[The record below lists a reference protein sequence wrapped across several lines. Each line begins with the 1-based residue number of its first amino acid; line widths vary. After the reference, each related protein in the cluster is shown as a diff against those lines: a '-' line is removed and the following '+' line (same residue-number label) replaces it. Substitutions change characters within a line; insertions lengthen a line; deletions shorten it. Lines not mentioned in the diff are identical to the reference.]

1 VKIQD
6 DNGTLQ
12 GIPAQARGIQA
23 GQADLRKKNLSA
35 AKDTGDRVELSDQA
49 RALYV
54 ANEALSALP
63 EIRQDVVEPLKAA
76 VKSGAYRVP
85 GEKIAERMLAEDLFA

>member
-1 VKIQD
+1 MKIRD

-12 GIPAQARGIQA
+12 SNPAQARAIQA
-23 GQADLRKKNLSA
+23 SQADPRKKNLST
-35 AKDTGDRVELSDQA
+35 AKVTGDRVELSDQA
-49 RALYV
+49 RALYA

-63 EIRQDVVEPLKAA
+63 EIRQDRVEPIKAL

-85 GEKIAERMLAEDLFA
+85 GEKIAQRMLAEGLFA